1 MPPKF
6 DPSQAVEVYIRVTG
20 GDQAV
25 DASSLA
31 PNIRKLGLSLK
42 KINQDIAKELT
53 AKNYKGISVTVKL
66 TLQNH
71 QVKVS
76 VVPPGAALVIKA
88 LKELERDGQKV
99 NNISLDAV
107 FEIARVVQTRTMT
120 KDYKRVVKIILSTC
134 HSLGCTVDGKIPIY
148 GSFYI

>member
-25 DASSLA
+25 D
-31 PNIRKLGLSLK
+31 GLTHL
-42 KINQDIAKELT
+42 
-53 AKNYKGISVTVKL
+53 KL
-66 TLQNH
+66 TLQNRL
-71 QVKVS
+71 VKVS
-76 VVPPGAALVIKA
+76 VVPPGVALVIKA

-120 KDYKRVVKIILSTC
+120 KDYKRGLFNMIL
-134 HSLGCTVDGKIPIY
+134 VAIDV
-148 GSFYI
+148 F